1 MFLFNLSLLI
11 RFQSRESLLKR
22 SGFFIAFAVLLLQIA
37 VYLQPL
43 LPEKFHIAPVCMS
56 ITHNLLSSADHHA
69 HSAHHELLK
78 DLIPQHFQD
87 HNQHNHQCQYC
98 TVYGDLVL
106 PFKLGIDEVLD
117 RIQVRLNFYQSFFQ
131 HVYFSLQKLYLLPQ
145 GRAPPLTF

>member
-1 MFLFNLSLLI
+1 M
-11 RFQSRESLLKR
+11 LKR
-22 SGFFIAFAVLLLQIA
+22 SGIFIAFAAILLQIA

-56 ITHNLLSSADHHA
+56 ITHNLLSPADHHHV
-69 HSAHHELLK
+69 HSVHHELLK
-78 DLIPQHFQD
+78 DLIPQHSDD
-87 HNQHNHQCQYC
+87 HNKHNHQCQYC

-117 RIQVRLNFYQSFFQ
+117 RIQVRLNFYQSFFR